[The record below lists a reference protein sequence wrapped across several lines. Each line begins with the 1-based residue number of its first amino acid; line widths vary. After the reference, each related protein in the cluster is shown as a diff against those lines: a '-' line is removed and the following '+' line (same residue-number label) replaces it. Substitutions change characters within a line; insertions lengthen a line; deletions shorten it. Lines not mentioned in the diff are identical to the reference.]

1 MPKVRSRL
9 KEHVQAKSREF
20 GFEITQTQLAQALQ
34 VRQATVS
41 AWMSDEPIDRIDVTV
56 LAKMANYFDVPLWDM
71 LEVEED
77 PEEKAYP
84 AVPQRRKALQPT
96 V

>member
-9 KEHVQAKSREF
+9 KDHVEAKSREF

-56 LAKMANYFDVPLWDM
+56 LAKMAKYFGVSLWDM

-77 PEEKAYP
+77 PEKETRSTPNA
-84 AVPQRRKALQPT
+84 A
-96 V
+96 

>member
-1 MPKVRSRL
+1 MAKVRSRL

-56 LAKMANYFDVPLWDM
+56 LAKMANYFGVALWDM

-77 PEEKAYP
+77 PEKKAYSIP
-84 AVPQRRKALQPT
+84 LSVMSAQM
-96 V
+96 